1 MPPKRPARRRN
12 WRRRKAGE
20 VGKIQVVKEDEDPG
34 GGSRTQSLGGGRRE
48 EVGAG
53 KKKKQLKM
61 ETAER
66 LKGSVHWTINC
77 SMTSLDA
84 TEHSPAAA
92 SSPQGCSA
100 SCRRRQARTFQQN
113 VSALTCIRHETS
125 YSFPTSSSSSSS
137 FIPSSS

>member
-1 MPPKRPARRRN
+1 MAAPD
-12 WRRRKAGE
+12 
-20 VGKIQVVKEDEDPG
+20 DEDVRGREGRGGRRIREEGRSREG
-34 GGSRTQSLGGGRRE
+34 GGSREEEVVGGRKE
-48 EVGAG
+48 KEVGAG
-53 KKKKQLKM
+53 EKKKQLKV

-66 LKGSVHWTINC
+66 LKGSVQWTINC
-77 SMTSLDA
+77 SMISLDA

-92 SSPQGCSA
+92 SSPRSCSA

-125 YSFPTSSSSSSS
+125 YSFPSSSSSSSS